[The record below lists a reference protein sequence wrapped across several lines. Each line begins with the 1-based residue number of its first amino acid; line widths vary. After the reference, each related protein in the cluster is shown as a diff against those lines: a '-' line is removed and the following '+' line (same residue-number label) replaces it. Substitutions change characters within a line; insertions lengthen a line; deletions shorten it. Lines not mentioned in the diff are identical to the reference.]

1 SVVAETNVKPAPS
14 VETSP
19 IAEPSASSTVATL
32 ALAVPTPTAAPSAA
46 SHFPNVTGSDAND
59 PRLTKFT
66 NQKYGCAIL
75 VPLGVFPNS
84 PEQPDD
90 EHTKFSSTD
99 GRTTLDLVVDQNPQK
114 RSVAQVYREW
124 IAEYEK
130 KGAIGYKILKG
141 NWFVI

>member
-1 SVVAETNVKPAPS
+1 M
-14 VETSP
+14 
-19 IAEPSASSTVATL
+19 
-32 ALAVPTPTAAPSAA
+32 
-46 SHFPNVTGSDAND
+46 
-59 PRLTKFT
+59 
-66 NQKYGCAIL
+66 
-75 VPLGVFPNS
+75 FPNS

-141 NWFVI
+141 NWFVISGDANGRGYYTKCVGRYNKLFIMTIDYDEDGDAISEETMTTMSRSFNGRK